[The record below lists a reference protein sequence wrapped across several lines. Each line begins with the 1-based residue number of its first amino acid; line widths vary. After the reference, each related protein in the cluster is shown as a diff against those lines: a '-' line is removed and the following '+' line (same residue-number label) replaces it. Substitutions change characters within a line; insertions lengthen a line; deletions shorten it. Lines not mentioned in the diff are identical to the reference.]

1 MYTDEILSMQGDS
14 VLTIV
19 YLVFVSSLVYDNVT
33 GVKWVNVT
41 ITLVLR
47 FYYMFLCLIAA

>member
-41 ITLVLR
+41 DRKSVV
-47 FYYMFLCLIAA
+47 